1 MTWHTLDLWLVVAMV
16 PFATANPI
24 LYAYIFNWR
33 RSPEGRAVM
42 NLSIG
47 LALLVDIAVLYALVP
62 WFPGKPIVAA
72 GVYVLILLGMARFTV
87 VLVRGLR
94 EQRRRKRAKARP

>member
-1 MTWHTLDLWLVVAMV
+1 MKALDLWLVVAMV

-24 LYAYIFNWR
+24 LYAYIYNWR

-42 NLSIG
+42 TLSIG
-47 LALLVDIAVLYALVP
+47 LALLVDLAVLYALLP
-62 WFPGKPIVAA
+62 WFPGKPAVAA
-72 GVYVLILLGMARFTV
+72 VVYALILLGLARFTV

-94 EQRRRKRAKARP
+94 EQCRRKRAKARHD